1 MAEEEEKPKEKRFT
15 KEFAEKYSRTSE
27 KESSP
32 EDAILEK
39 QRKLLEKD
47 PKNERV
53 WFARGLL
60 LMDMGRNDEALD
72 CMDRVV
78 ALNYAHP
85 GVWNAR
91 AEVLRRLGRDEE
103 AAESLRNALEHIGPQ
118 VDEKFKKRMG
128 RPESVEQL
136 LKEVGVEKPA
146 KEELPHAEE
155 EEPTEEV
162 SEVLEELETLG
173 AVEETPEEMTP
184 EAREYRAKIQAWAA
198 QGFDVSPLEHV
209 LDNEPYKARTVFFQF
224 EQNVAKIALLKETLD
239 GIKVPG
245 FKEDVSRLREAMKA
259 PMNIWR
265 VEADMGRLLPRV
277 EEKGKDLAREA
288 ARLAKEKA
296 EERGT
301 VPPRQA
307 APRTT
312 EPKVTRPPALRPTEG
327 RVNGLVNGL
336 AAGGRV
342 NGVAGAG
349 RVNGLVNGLQAA
361 RRGMTNGL
369 TDGNGFTNGLGS
381 SRFRREMM
389 YRRWKLGIIPAI
401 AAILLIVTV
410 FSVPMAPTI
419 GPLGG
424 ISIDGDS
431 SDWSGV
437 PGYSQTQ
444 YVPADNVNI
453 TGYRTVLKDNVL
465 SFLVQVEGTAL
476 GGTTSFDSFY
486 AFIDGDG
493 SKTTGYRLHD
503 LGADFMIEVSGSN
516 GVVNISAFST
526 FNDNNPGGNDNWSAW
541 SGVGSVIGAA
551 SGRNLEFQV
560 DAGRLASPRVTFDPA
575 KFEVDIVS
583 DDNRGTTSTT
593 VAKSGASFG
602 ALLVHQEGGPV
613 TLNGGGVETLLTV
626 TFEAVGSPVHINQM
640 QFAKSPK
647 TVISDSPTNL
657 DVFPSQNVTRDI
669 RVDTQGTSAGD
680 FLTLEV
686 TGVDADRP
694 VTILGESARAYVG
707 AVPAGWR
714 IDGVFADWNP
724 TFFNIDP
731 NAVWPTNL
739 DIRRYASNKTST
751 DAFFYV
757 DVGGSIMTG
766 TSAVQIRQQSAPSQ
780 GAPSVPQPPMP
791 KRGEDVFRV
800 YIDSDSQDGQGNAIL
815 GLPGADYMVEI
826 KGINGKITNRAYYRW
841 SGGRWLPQAGA
852 PTAENDLR
860 RMEIGLSL
868 SGITVN
874 SMQVAFES
882 SSWRNV
888 VDTTDVSSV
897 RSRTRGSEDT
907 TYETLYSV
915 TLPNEISAGKEIRYK
930 TGGNSLG
937 WTIPSEISHIDN
949 GISSMIAELSPTSLV
964 VDDARA
970 AYPDAYSSGGIDLE
984 YVISETSL
992 KEQFVI
998 DRPIDGIQSAT
1009 SGVVRF
1015 QFDMVVDKA
1024 LMVYVDGKGPQEE
1037 VVTTHAISFLK
1048 DDVEAFSIP
1057 PAIAWDSSG
1066 LTIGLSYTWQTVGPA
1081 LSLDVPV
1088 NYLRQSSYP
1097 VTIDPWVNYTMTN
1110 YGGPMAGTNEQLG
1123 NRSVA
1128 VGDFN
1133 DDGYADVLVGG
1144 PYNSKNASFAGAAYI
1159 FNGPLTSQKTQPD
1172 VNFNG
1177 TPGLSCR
1184 KGYSVAAGK
1193 MNGDG
1198 YWDAIVTENICATS
1212 RAFIYYGRSSWPLWV
1227 LSASVTVKTPSGLG
1241 ASPRFGESVA
1251 AGNVD
1256 GAFYDDLIVGAPG
1269 KTNVGIND
1277 GAAYV
1282 YLSPFASVVT
1292 SANFT
1297 LLPPTNSTGFFG
1309 NSIATGLIDSDTKYD
1324 VIIGEPTYLSDLGR
1338 VSLFKGSNLSSGS
1351 GYRMPNANVSG
1362 KQVGERFGWAVAVGK
1377 LNSDSYEDV
1386 AVGAPF
1392 NGASGSKNGLVYLY
1406 LASASGLTTNQAPSA
1421 DVKNQ
1426 SSGERFGTAVLIGP
1440 IMGANQYNL
1449 AVGAPLAAAGGTL
1462 RGSVYVLDQPLSSS
1476 TPVKTQSGDY
1486 TNENMGYG
1494 LAGGKFAN
1502 DDYYRVAIGAPKYPV
1517 GSFPSAGRVVILYY
1531 IPEFGDTVFIV
1542 VTILGLGIVVGR
1554 RRRKSEN

>member
-27 KESSP
+27 KESTP

-47 PKNERV
+47 PKNEKV

-72 CMDRVV
+72 CMDHVV
-78 ALNYAHP
+78 ALNSAHP

-91 AEVLRRLGRDEE
+91 AEVLRRLGRDAE
-103 AAESLRNALEHIGPQ
+103 AAESLHKALERVGPQ
-118 VDEKFKKRMG
+118 FDEKFKERMG

-136 LKEVGVEKPA
+136 LKEVRAEKPA
-146 KEELPHAEE
+146 EEDLPPPEE

-162 SEVLEELETLG
+162 SDVLEGLETLG
-173 AVEETPEEMTP
+173 SSEETPEEMKP
-184 EAREYRAKIQAWAA
+184 EEREYRAKIQAWAA

-224 EQNVAKIALLKETLD
+224 EQNVAKIALLMETLD
-239 GIKVPG
+239 GIKVTG
-245 FKEDVSRLREAMKA
+245 FEEDVSRLREAMKA

-410 FSVPMAPTI
+410 FSVPMAPNA

-424 ISIDGDS
+424 IDIDGDS

-444 YVPADNVNI
+444 YVPVDNVNI

-465 SFLVQVEGTAL
+465 SFLVQVKGTAL
-476 GGTTSFDSFY
+476 GGTTSFDSVY

-503 LGADFMIEVSGSN
+503 LGADFMIEVSGAN
-516 GVVNISAFST
+516 GVVNISAFSA

-541 SGVGSVIGAA
+541 SGVGSVNGAA

-583 DDNRGTTSTT
+583 DDNRGSTSTT
-593 VAKSGASFG
+593 VAKLGASFG

-626 TFEAVGSPVHINQM
+626 TFEAVGSPVHINQL

-731 NAVWPTNL
+731 NAVWPPNL

-766 TSAVQIRQQSAPSQ
+766 TSVVQIRQQSVPSQ
-780 GAPSVPQPPMP
+780 GAPSAALPPML
-791 KRGEDVFRV
+791 KRGEDVMRV
-800 YIDSDSQDGQGNAIL
+800 YVDSDSQDGQGNAIL
-815 GLPGADYMVEI
+815 GLPGANHMVEI
-826 KGINGKITNRAYYRW
+826 KGINGKITSKAYYRW
-841 SGGRWLPQAGA
+841 SGGRWQLQAGA
-852 PTAENDLR
+852 PSAENDLR

-888 VDTTDVSSV
+888 IDTTDVSSV
-897 RSRTRGSEDT
+897 RSRTRSADDT
-907 TYETLYSV
+907 TYETLYGVS
-915 TLPNEISAGKEIRYK
+915 LPNELSAGKSIRY
-930 TGGNSLG
+930 TAGPNFLEWNLPG
-937 WTIPSEISHIDN
+937 EIVQVDGQDLSTLSTLSTSTLVAGDDT
-949 GISSMIAELSPTSLV
+949 AEYRDSYPAIHTDV
-964 VDDARA
+964 V
-970 AYPDAYSSGGIDLE
+970 YTVG
-984 YVISETSL
+984 ETSL
-992 KEQFVI
+992 KEMFVI
-998 DRPIDGIQSAT
+998 GEPIDSLLAHP

-1015 QFDMVVDKA
+1015 AFEMRVDPA
-1024 LMVYVDGKGPQEE
+1024 LTIYIDGGGLQDR
-1037 VVTTHAISFLK
+1037 VTTSKPISFMR
-1048 DDVEAFSIP
+1048 DNVEEFSIP
-1057 PAIAWDSSG
+1057 SAVAWDSEG
-1066 LTIGLSYTWQTVGPA
+1066 RMAGIPHTWAMKGPELSIDIPVDFL
-1081 LSLDVPV
+1081 LSA
-1088 NYLRQSSYP
+1088 SYP
-1097 VTIDPWVNYTMTN
+1097 VYVDPWVNYTVKNT
-1110 YGGPMAGTNEQLG
+1110 GPLNGTESLG
-1123 NRSVA
+1123 TSVA
-1128 VGDFN
+1128 LGDFN
-1133 DDGYADVLVGG
+1133 NDGYADLLTGAIG
-1144 PYNSKNASFAGAAYI
+1144 NAANYTLGGAAYI
-1159 FNGPLTSQKTQPD
+1159 YLGPLTSNKTIPD
-1172 VNFNG
+1172 VNIPGSGPINRTGQAVTACKCNG
-1177 TPGLSCR
+1177 DSYWDAVVTRYKPDITLHQTTIYYGRASWPGWPVADVTIKNLGSGIGTSPR
-1184 KGYSVAAGK
+1184 FGYSVAAG
-1193 MNGDG
+1193 NLDG
-1198 YWDAIVTENICATS
+1198 N
-1212 RAFIYYGRSSWPLWV
+1212 
-1227 LSASVTVKTPSGLG
+1227 
-1241 ASPRFGESVA
+1241 
-1251 AGNVD
+1251 
-1256 GAFYDDLIVGAPG
+1256 FYDDIIIGAPG
-1269 KTNVGIND
+1269 NTNSAASD
-1277 GAAYV
+1277 GAAFV
-1282 YLSPFASVVT
+1282 FLSPFSASIT
-1292 SANFT
+1292 TANMT
-1297 LLPPTNSTGFFG
+1297 LLPHTNATGQFG
-1309 NSIATGLIDSDTKYD
+1309 ASIAMGLIDSDSKYD
-1324 VIIGEPTYLSDLGR
+1324 IVVGEPAYGSPTRGR
-1338 VSLFKGSNLSSGS
+1338 INFFKGSSLSG
-1351 GYRMPNANVSG
+1351 GTGNRMPDAYVNG
-1362 KQVGERFGWAVAVGK
+1362 PGDYDRFGTSLAVGK
-1377 LNSDSYEDV
+1377 LNSDNNEDV
-1386 AVGAPF
+1386 AVGAPGNGISGAANGKVYLF
-1392 NGASGSKNGLVYLY
+1392 LAGASGI
-1406 LASASGLTTNQAPSA
+1406 TTGQTPSRE
-1421 DVKNQ
+1421 VLNQ
-1426 SSGERFGTAVLIGP
+1426 SSTEQFGTSVLIGP
-1440 IMGANQYNL
+1440 MLGPGTYNL
-1449 AVGAPLAAAGGTL
+1449 AVGAPFASTGGSN
-1462 RGSVYVLDQPLSSS
+1462 RGAVYIFDAPLTSN
-1476 TPVKTQSGDY
+1476 TPFKTYMGDFP
-1486 TNENMGYG
+1486 GDKYG
-1494 LAGGKFAN
+1494 VALAGGHFSN
-1502 DDYYRVAIGAPKYPV
+1502 DNFYRIAV
-1517 GSFPSAGRVVILYY
+1517 GNPQWAGGGGKGRVVIISF
-1531 IPEFGDTVFIV
+1531 IPEFGDVAIV
-1542 VTILGLGIVVGR
+1542 AVMVLGIGIMFNR
-1554 RRRKSEN
+1554 RRRKSEK